1 MKAGWGVF
9 RKLQIK
15 SGAQRSFDAIII
27 LLRKIVKTS
36 SI

>member
-15 SGAQRSFDAIII
+15 SGAQRSFDAFII
-27 LLRKIVKTS
+27 LLRKIVKT
-36 SI
+36 IPL